1 MNTHSTHRR
10 PRFLRRRGASLVEAA
25 LVLPVVITFLFGI
38 FEYGRYVMTLQVM
51 TNAAR
56 EGCHYA
62 LTHTQPVT
70 IAGVTY
76 GNSTSDV
83 TNVVNQALA
92 GQHLV
97 GQTVQVYKSDSLGND
112 IGSWTTTEAGEL
124 VCVRIDGNYRVL
136 MGGMLYG
143 LNTDIPVRCQVAM
156 RSESN

>member
-1 MNTHSTHRR
+1 MNAIRTRRR
-10 PRFLRRRGASLVEAA
+10 PIAASRRGGALVEAA

-38 FEYGRYVMTLQVM
+38 LEYGRYVMTLQVM
-51 TNAAR
+51 SNAAR
-56 EGCHYA
+56 EGAHYA

-70 IAGVTY
+70 ISGVTY
-76 GNSTSDV
+76 GNATSAV

-92 GQHLV
+92 GQSLV
-97 GQTVQVYKSDSLGND
+97 GQTIQVYKSDSLGNN

-143 LNTDIPVRCQVAM
+143 LNANIPVRSQVAM